1 MHQMHHQMHQMHHP
15 HSHPDPDHDYEYDLD
30 PEPEPPRRKSHR
42 RRPELNINTII
53 SASASDPP
61 GLTTPLSP
69 PPPPQLPY
77 KSSSRSLRSSA
88 AAAAASSS
96 TTVTIAADPT
106 SPYSYSSS
114 SRRHPPV
121 SSKGKQAA
129 AYHRYASSSSSPPS
143 AKFPAQA
150 YGAYERDARHADP
163 ESGTYDPDFDWA
175 KNNHRGFE
183 TFLDPLS
190 PDDMSNKEN
199 DFPAEYD
206 RDRDHHTTASTP
218 PSRPQPRPRDSHDL
232 SLSPRNVTRDSLLG
246 NMLLSLDQFSMGQ
259 MNCAQG
265 GGAQRTMSGFAEESN
280 YYDDDAPVAAAASRT
295 MTSTSRAP
303 RRGHG
308 HSYSS
313 DYEDNSSTL
322 SRGQRSN
329 SSSTGFQSNLGRINS
344 MREMSSHRNTN
355 GAPGSR
361 PLHSRG
367 GRGSKSSSTNSI
379 DAGGGG
385 YAQVLGSQR
394 WAHGLGSK
402 RSSSFEL
409 ARRPSFGVQADQH
422 QQHYHQQHQPQQ
434 QQQQQN
440 QRRPWQLELSESFA
454 GDDYDAAP
462 TPTVPVGPRR
472 LPNMP
477 SMPSF
482 HRAEP
487 MGEPLSPV
495 RSINLERKRSNK
507 SSRSTNTSRQGQS
520 RFNHRD
526 APPVPTPAPQ
536 PASVPTPELDAAPA
550 PHVGYEK
557 AKEPVHQPAQNSV
570 PQPKE
575 RPGFFK
581 RMFGGGSKNSVVAA
595 LDQSANSSVVSN
607 SSNNSTPL
615 TSAMGSNNSNQVS
628 SSQPKSGSNPPSRG
642 SQNHSSHGLQKK
654 PSSFFR
660 RRKKSVSV
668 ADAELPRVPPLLA
681 APTIS
686 PVQLPPA
693 PSQRLEVLTPRAQPS
708 PVTSLRKAMDPYLT
722 HSGSSSGLATPRQP
736 PDDLS
741 PVHLS
746 EAGTNNRA
754 MDRTVR
760 SFSPDYEPDPM
771 ATIRSV
777 PSESRGRDAGASAG
791 EAQRRTTTPLG
802 EEPPRPLY
810 NYERTGS
817 FLHDNSESE
826 ESPPRVRK
834 PDPQLVANGHPRS
847 PNDVGR
853 ASLAPLQTNQPMSS
867 TSLNTTR
874 DKKMDRL
881 TQDSLS
887 TIKSER
893 HTSLQ
898 LPIEGALTDP
908 KLNTRASAASIPSLM
923 VEDSEPN
930 SKVTTPKPDNPLDEP
945 FFVVGDPTEDDRAK
959 AQKIYDGNEEFIPK
973 DKAASWM
980 GEEGLIRQ
988 RVLQAYMDLYDFK
1001 SKNIVTSLRDVCNR
1015 LILRAETQQVDRIL
1029 VAFSSRWCNCN
1040 PNHGFKSTDVIHTIC
1055 YSIMLLNTDLHMAD
1069 IEQKMTRSQ
1078 FIKNTMTTIIQA
1090 LGESVPEMFNKRGSV
1105 LPGKGLN
1112 LDDGDG
1118 HVEHERSS
1126 FRNSFVK
1133 FPMRAGSAL
1142 GDAPTELDDCGPLV
1156 KAPFE
1161 GSLKA
1166 WESQM
1171 EQVLKDTYASIRD
1184 ERLPLF
1190 GAEQPP
1196 QEQQP
1201 SGGLSVMGMLK
1212 RSPSVLSKAPSEN
1225 PSTRG
1230 RVPDSMRASN
1240 SRWSSKSRSRPRG
1253 FGSAGFSSSRTSFD
1267 DGQSMW
1273 SPVESN
1279 ATWSRASL
1287 GRTQTSMSMDSFGS
1301 HFTRGGGYQQSIGF
1315 ANALSQAII
1324 REDPVGSVQ
1333 SLVSDELKPTQLL
1346 DDESLELAGPPWVKE
1361 GMVVHKHHLDGVD
1374 KKAKERNWSEVFAVI
1389 QKGTISIFSF
1399 TPNKSTARRGRNAQN
1414 IKKGAVVGGGNW
1426 QENATSLGSWSL
1438 RLALASTLPP
1448 PGYSKQRPHVW
1459 ALSLPTGAVHL
1470 FHVGTPE
1477 ICKEFVTTANYWSAR
1492 LSTHPL
1498 IGGVSNMEYGWSDS
1512 IINNALVTAIN
1523 ENTGST
1529 TASSTAGRQR
1539 SNSAVGRSSMHSRGS
1554 SFRSVGSFDFGSSSI
1569 RGDSSNKLPGD
1580 RITISEWM
1588 PPTQSM
1594 RPSNSPEKEQLETL
1608 LKYVK
1613 SIEDELQ
1620 QHNSLRSPMLLA
1632 FSPRGPNVQKAMA
1645 NWERKSS
1652 YLLREIVKF
1661 RTYVDCLQHAEVRKA
1676 EIWREREVARRAAR
1690 GSLDLEDD
1698 ANDVD
1703 GHRISRRDWDD
1714 GGSDRGHPDS
1724 IYEMGDEPVMEE
1736 GDQDATL
1743 RARS

>member
-15 HSHPDPDHDYEYDLD
+15 DPDYDHDYDLD
-30 PEPEPPRRKSHR
+30 PDPPRRNTR
-42 RRPELNINTII
+42 RQRPDLNINTF
-53 SASASDPP
+53 AAATAARPVDPP

-69 PPPPQLPY
+69 PPPHLPY
-77 KSSSRSLRSSA
+77 KSSSRSLRSSSAALA
-88 AAAAASSS
+88 AAAAAS
-96 TTVTIAADPT
+96 TTSAVTAYAAL
-106 SPYSYSSS
+106 
-114 SRRHPPV
+114 
-121 SSKGKQAA
+121 
-129 AYHRYASSSSSPPS
+129 
-143 AKFPAQA
+143 
-150 YGAYERDARHADP
+150 ERDARHADP
-163 ESGTYDPDFDWA
+163 EIGTHDPEHGWA
-175 KNNHRGFE
+175 KHARDNHRVFE
-183 TFLDPLS
+183 TFFDPLS
-190 PDDMSNKEN
+190 PDDMTSKED

-206 RDRDHHTTASTP
+206 RDRDHQPGSSPPSATTP
-218 PSRPQPRPRDSHDL
+218 PSARPQPRPRDSHDL

-259 MNCAQG
+259 MNCAQA
-265 GGAQRTMSGFAEESN
+265 GGAQRTMSGFANESNN
-280 YYDDDAPVAAAASRT
+280 YYDDDAPPAART
-295 MTSTSRAP
+295 MTSTSRAPP

-329 SSSTGFQSNLGRINS
+329 SGSTGFQSNLGRIGS
-344 MREMSSHRNTN
+344 MRELSSHRNTN
-355 GAPGSR
+355 GAAQGSR

-379 DAGGGG
+379 DAGGG
-385 YAQVLGSQR
+385 YGSQR
-394 WAHGLGSK
+394 RAHGLGSK

-409 ARRPSFGVQADQH
+409 ARSPPFGVHSDLNNSNSNSHQQRRNQSHHH
-422 QQHYHQQHQPQQ
+422 QQHS
-434 QQQQQN
+434 
-440 QRRPWQLELSESFA
+440 RRPWQLDA
-454 GDDYDAAP
+454 GDEDDYDAAP

-482 HRAEP
+482 HRPEP

-507 SSRSTNTSRQGQS
+507 SSRSTNTSRQAQA
-520 RFNHRD
+520 RFNSRD
-526 APPVPTPAPQ
+526 APPVPSAPAAL
-536 PASVPTPELDAAPA
+536 PASGPTLDLDSAPA

-557 AKEPVHQPAQNSV
+557 AKEPVHHPPASNSV

-575 RPGFFK
+575 KPGFFK

-595 LDQSANSSVVSN
+595 LDQSANSTGLSN
-607 SSNNSTPL
+607 SFNNSIPPAA
-615 TSAMGSNNSNQVS
+615 AMGINNSNQVS
-628 SSQPKSGSNPPSRG
+628 SQSKSGSNPPSRG
-642 SQNHSSHGLQKK
+642 SQSHSSHGLQKK

-660 RRKKSVSV
+660 RRKKSISV
-668 ADAELPRVPPLLA
+668 ADADLPRVPPLLS

-693 PSQRLEVLTPRAQPS
+693 PQHLEVLTPRGQPS

-722 HSGSSSGLATPRQP
+722 HSGPSSGMATPRQP
-736 PDDLS
+736 PDDFS
-741 PVHLS
+741 PVHHS
-746 EAGTNNRA
+746 ESDGSRSA
-754 MDRTVR
+754 DRQVR
-760 SFSPDYEPDPM
+760 SFSPDYDPDPM

-777 PSESRGRDAGASAG
+777 PSDSRSRDPSTSATNG
-791 EAQRRTTTPLG
+791 QRGTTPSG
-802 EEPPRPLY
+802 DPPRPFY
-810 NYERTGS
+810 GYERAGS
-817 FLHDNSESE
+817 FLHDSSGSEA
-826 ESPPRVRK
+826 SPPRMRK
-834 PDPQLVANGHPRS
+834 PEFQSTVNDSTTSRS
-847 PNDVGR
+847 DLGR
-853 ASLAPLQTNQPMSS
+853 ASLAPLQTNQLMSPS
-867 TSLNTTR
+867 SMR

-908 KLNTRASAASIPSLM
+908 KLHTRASAASIPSLM

-930 SKVTTPKPDNPLDEP
+930 SKVTTPKPDLNPLDEP
-945 FFVVGDPTEDDRAK
+945 YFVVGDPTEDDKAK
-959 AQKIYDGNEEFIPK
+959 AQKIFDGNEEFILK

-1001 SKNIVTSLRDVCNR
+1001 NKSIVTSLRDVCNR
-1015 LILRAETQQVDRIL
+1015 LVLRAETQQVDRIL
-1029 VAFSSRWCNCN
+1029 VAFSARWCSCN

-1090 LGESVPEMFNKRGSV
+1090 LGDSVPEIFNKRGSV
-1105 LPGKGLN
+1105 LPGKGLH
-1112 LDDGDG
+1112 LEDGDMPT
-1118 HVEHERSS
+1118 EQERSS

-1142 GDAPTELDDCGPLV
+1142 GDAPTEVDDCGPLV
-1156 KAPFE
+1156 KSPFE

-1166 WESQM
+1166 WEQQM
-1171 EQVLKDTYASIRD
+1171 EHVLKDTYVSIRD

-1190 GAEQPP
+1190 GAEQPAL
-1196 QEQQP
+1196 EQQH
-1201 SGGLSVMGMLK
+1201 SGLSVIGMLK

-1225 PSTRG
+1225 PSMRG
-1230 RVPDSMRASN
+1230 RGPDSMRASN

-1324 REDPVGSVQ
+1324 REDPTGSVQ

-1389 QKGTISIFSF
+1389 QKGTVSIFSF
-1399 TPNKSTARRGRNAQN
+1399 TPNKSTGRRGRNASN
-1414 IKKGAVVGGGNW
+1414 VKKGGVVGGGNW

-1438 RLALASTLPP
+1438 RLALASALPP

-1477 ICKEFVTTANYWSAR
+1477 ICREFVTTANYWSAR

-1498 IGGVSNMEYGWSDS
+1498 TGGVSNMEYGWSDA

-1523 ENTGST
+1523 ENTGASAAAGT
-1529 TASSTAGRQR
+1529 TTGGRPR

-1554 SFRSVGSFDFGSSSI
+1554 SFRSVGSFDFGSSST
-1569 RGDSSNKLPGD
+1569 RGGDPSNKLPGD

-1594 RPSNSPEKEQLETL
+1594 RPSNSGEKEQLETL
-1608 LKYVK
+1608 LNYVK
-1613 SIEDELQ
+1613 SIEAELQ

-1632 FSPRGPNVQKAMA
+1632 FSPRGSNVQKAMA

-1661 RTYVDCLQHAEVRKA
+1661 RTYVDCLQHAEARKA

-1698 ANDVD
+1698 ATEDYH
-1703 GHRISRRDWDD
+1703 GPRHDWDGDD
-1714 GGSDRGHPDS
+1714 GCGSDRDS
-1724 IYEMGDEPVMEE
+1724 RDSMDEMMDEPVIEE
-1736 GDQDATL
+1736 GEGEATL
-1743 RARS
+1743 KARS

>member
-1 MHQMHHQMHQMHHP
+1 MRQMHHQMHQMHHP
-15 HSHPDPDHDYEYDLD
+15 DPDYDYDYDLD
-30 PEPEPPRRKSHR
+30 PDPPRRSIHR
-42 RRPELNINTII
+42 QRPDLNINTF
-53 SASASDPP
+53 AAAAAARAVDPS

-69 PPPPQLPY
+69 PPPHLPY
-77 KSSSRSLRSSA
+77 KSSSKRSLRSSSAAVA
-88 AAAAASSS
+88 AAAATS
-96 TTVTIAADPT
+96 TSTVNAYAAL
-106 SPYSYSSS
+106 
-114 SRRHPPV
+114 
-121 SSKGKQAA
+121 
-129 AYHRYASSSSSPPS
+129 
-143 AKFPAQA
+143 
-150 YGAYERDARHADP
+150 ERDARHADP
-163 ESGTYDPDFDWA
+163 EIGTHDPEHGWVRHTRD
-175 KNNHRGFE
+175 NHQAFE
-183 TFLDPLS
+183 TFFDPLP
-190 PDDMSNKEN
+190 PDDMTSKED
-199 DFPAEYD
+199 DFPTEYD
-206 RDRDHHTTASTP
+206 GNRDHHLGSPSATTP
-218 PSRPQPRPRDSHDL
+218 PSVRPQPRPRDSHDL

-259 MNCAQG
+259 VNSAQPG
-265 GGAQRTMSGFAEESN
+265 GSQRTMSGFANEPN
-280 YYDDDAPVAAAASRT
+280 YYEDDAPPAART
-295 MTSTSRAP
+295 MTSTSRAPP

-313 DYEDNSSTL
+313 DYEDNSSTF

-329 SSSTGFQSNLGRINS
+329 SGSTGFQSNLGRIGS
-344 MREMSSHRNTN
+344 MRELSSHRNTN
-355 GAPGSR
+355 GATQGSR

-379 DAGGGG
+379 DAGGG
-385 YAQVLGSQR
+385 YGSQR
-394 WAHGLGSK
+394 RPHALGTK

-409 ARRPSFGVQADQH
+409 ARSPPFGVYSDLNHQQRQNQSHH
-422 QQHYHQQHQPQQ
+422 QQHS
-434 QQQQQN
+434 
-440 QRRPWQLELSESFA
+440 RRPWQFDVFDSYA
-454 GDDYDAAP
+454 GEEDDYDAAP

-482 HRAEP
+482 HRPEP

-507 SSRSTNTSRQGQS
+507 SSRSTNTNRQAQS
-520 RFNHRD
+520 RFNPRE
-526 APPVPTPAPQ
+526 APPVPRTPALP
-536 PASVPTPELDAAPA
+536 PASGPTLELDSAPA

-557 AKEPVHQPAQNSV
+557 TKEPVHHPSASNSV

-575 RPGFFK
+575 KPGFFK
-581 RMFGGGSKNSVVAA
+581 RMFGGGSKSSVVTA
-595 LDQSANSSVVSN
+595 LDQSANLTGFSN
-607 SSNNSTPL
+607 PFSNPTPPAA
-615 TSAMGSNNSNQVS
+615 AMGSSNSNQVPLQS
-628 SSQPKSGSNPPSRG
+628 KSGSNPPSRG

-668 ADAELPRVPPLLA
+668 ADADLPRVPPVLS

-693 PSQRLEVLTPRAQPS
+693 AQHLEVLTPRAQPS

-722 HSGSSSGLATPRQP
+722 HSASSSGLATPRLP
-736 PDDLS
+736 PDDFS
-741 PVHLS
+741 PVNSS
-746 EAGTNNRA
+746 EPDGSRSA
-754 MDRTVR
+754 DRHVR

-777 PSESRGRDAGASAG
+777 PSDSRSRDPSNSATDG
-791 EAQRRTTTPLG
+791 QRGTTPS
-802 EEPPRPLY
+802 EDPPRPLY

-817 FLHDNSESE
+817 FLHDSSGSEA
-826 ESPPRVRK
+826 SPPRVRK
-834 PDPQLVANGHPRS
+834 PEYQSTLNEPTTSR
-847 PNDVGR
+847 NDVAR
-853 ASLAPLQTNQPMSS
+853 MSLAPLQTTQLMSPS
-867 TSLNTTR
+867 SMR

-898 LPIEGALTDP
+898 LPIEGALTEP
-908 KLNTRASAASIPSLM
+908 KLHTRTSAASIPSLM
-923 VEDSEPN
+923 IEDMEPN
-930 SKVTTPKPDNPLDEP
+930 SKVTTPQPDLNPLDEP
-945 FFVVGDPTEDDRAK
+945 YFVVGDPTEDDRAK
-959 AQKIYDGNEEFIPK
+959 AQKIFDGNEEFILK

-1001 SKNIVTSLRDVCNR
+1001 NKSIVTSLRDVCNR
-1015 LILRAETQQVDRIL
+1015 LVLRAETQQVDRIL
-1029 VAFSSRWCNCN
+1029 VAFSARWCKCN

-1090 LGESVPEMFNKRGSV
+1090 LGESVPDMFNKRGSV
-1105 LPGKGLN
+1105 LPGRGLHIE
-1112 LDDGDG
+1112 DGDA
-1118 HVEHERSS
+1118 HNEQERSS
-1126 FRNSFVK
+1126 FRNSFAK
-1133 FPMRAGSAL
+1133 FPMRAGSAM
-1142 GDAPTELDDCGPLV
+1142 GDAPSELEDCGPLV
-1156 KAPFE
+1156 KIPFE

-1166 WESQM
+1166 WESLM

-1196 QEQQP
+1196 LEQQHT
-1201 SGGLSVMGMLK
+1201 GGLSVMGMLK

-1225 PSTRG
+1225 TSMRG
-1230 RVPDSMRASN
+1230 RGPDSMRASN

-1324 REDPVGSVQ
+1324 REDPTGSVQ
-1333 SLVSDELKPTQLL
+1333 SLVSDEPKPTQLL

-1361 GMVVHKHHLDGVD
+1361 GMLVHKHHLDGVD

-1389 QKGTISIFSF
+1389 QKGTVSIFSF
-1399 TPNKSTARRGRNAQN
+1399 TPNKSTGRRGRTASNV
-1414 IKKGAVVGGGNW
+1414 KKGAVVGGGNW

-1438 RLALASTLPP
+1438 RLALASALPP

-1477 ICKEFVTTANYWSAR
+1477 ICREFVTTANYWSAR

-1498 IGGVSNMEYGWSDS
+1498 IGGVSNMEYGWSDA

-1529 TASSTAGRQR
+1529 IAGTTGGRQR

-1554 SFRSVGSFDFGSSSI
+1554 SFRSVGSFDFGSSST
-1569 RGDSSNKLPGD
+1569 RGGDPSNKLPGD

-1594 RPSNSPEKEQLETL
+1594 RPSNSGEKEQLETL
-1608 LKYVK
+1608 LNYVR
-1613 SIEDELQ
+1613 SIEAELQ

-1632 FSPRGPNVQKAMA
+1632 FSPRGSNVQKAMA

-1661 RTYVDCLQHAEVRKA
+1661 RTYVDCLQHAEARKA

-1698 ANDVD
+1698 ANEDYHHYH
-1703 GHRISRRDWDD
+1703 GARHDWDD
-1714 GGSDRGHPDS
+1714 GGGSDRDGRDS
-1724 IYEMGDEPVMEE
+1724 FDEMDEPVIEE
-1736 GDQDATL
+1736 GDLEATL